1 MTARDIDTAT
11 GDLLASLDE
20 GVLTLTLNRPEARNA
35 MSPAMVDALA
45 GQLAWAELEPSVK
58 CVVLTGAGKGFCAGG
73 DVKGMAARGDGTV
86 GDNTIDGA
94 IHLQRVKQHAAAGKS
109 SNGPRS
115 RVGWVDAEG
124 GLMTA
129 RDIDTATGDL
139 LASLDEGVLTLT
151 LNRPEA
157 RNAMSPAMVDALAG
171 QLAWAELEPSVKCV
185 VLTGAGKGFCA
196 GGDVK
201 GMAARGDGT
210 VGDNTIDGAIHLQR
224 VKQRATAGKLF
235 KMPKPT
241 IASLPGAAA
250 GAGLSLALA
259 CDLRIMAR
267 TAIMTT
273 AFARV
278 GFSGDYGGTYF
289 LTQLVGSA
297 KARELYYLS
306 DRVSADEALRLGL
319 ANWVCEADELAAK
332 TREIAGRLAQGPTV
346 AYRYMKENLN
356 RAMAGD
362 VDNCLDLE
370 ATHHIHCGQTED
382 HREATKAFV
391 EKREPV
397 FKGQ

>member
-1 MTARDIDTAT
+1 MTARDIDTGTA
-11 GDLLASLDE
+11 DLLASLDE

-35 MSPAMVDALA
+35 MSRAMVDTLA
-45 GQLAWAELEPSVK
+45 DRLAWAEVEPSVK

-94 IHLQRVKQHAAAGKS
+94 IHLQR
-109 SNGPRS
+109 
-115 RVGWVDAEG
+115 
-124 GLMTA
+124 
-129 RDIDTATGDL
+129 I
-139 LASLDEGVLTLT
+139 
-151 LNRPEA
+151 
-157 RNAMSPAMVDALAG
+157 
-171 QLAWAELEPSVKCV
+171 
-185 VLTGAGKGFCA
+185 
-196 GGDVK
+196 
-201 GMAARGDGT
+201 
-210 VGDNTIDGAIHLQR
+210 
-224 VKQRATAGKLF
+224 KQRATAGKLF

-259 CDLRIMAR
+259 CDLRIMAS

-289 LTQLVGSA
+289 LSQLVGSA

-306 DRVSADEALRLGL
+306 DRVGADEALRLGL
-319 ANWVCEADELAAK
+319 ANWVCGPDELAAK
-332 TREIAGRLAQGPTV
+332 TREIARRLAHGPTV

-356 RAMAGD
+356 RAMTGE
-362 VDNCLDLE
+362 VDDCLDLE

-391 EKREPV
+391 EKREPL
-397 FKGQ
+397 FKGR